1 MESLKLLASA
11 MLRNF
16 PYLTRP
22 SLTPLHALDFFTAAL
37 LNSDMGTAALLCF

>member
-1 MESLKLLASA
+1 MESLKVLALA

-16 PYLTRP
+16 PYLTQP
-22 SLTPLHALDFFTAAL
+22 SLTPLHTLDFVTAAL